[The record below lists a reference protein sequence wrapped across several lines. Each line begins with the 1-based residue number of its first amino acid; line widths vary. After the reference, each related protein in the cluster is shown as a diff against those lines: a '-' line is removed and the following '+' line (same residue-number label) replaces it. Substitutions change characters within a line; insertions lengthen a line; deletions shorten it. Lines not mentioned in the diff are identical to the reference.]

1 MEPPWSELPEDLL
14 ALIFRRFF
22 FPDYRARLQVVCR
35 SWRSPARPHRR
46 QLPWIM
52 LPFGGFVDP
61 SDRILHRL
69 SSYPE
74 TASSVGS
81 RTDYHVRRLFSFRK
95 TTKCIGSTDGWIA
108 LDCVNAEN
116 RHNYLLHNVFSCT
129 TLSLPELDAV
139 IGHVSKLFEIRKV
152 LLRSTPDDVIAVLTN
167 HCSCPIILTR
177 RGKGVWLPKGHAPP
191 LVIIID
197 VAFLGDRLYGITLD
211 EDLVYFDI
219 ADDDNGVPMITGGKC
234 VIGGEFHVWSDEED
248 YDDDGDDGDDEDYD
262 DDDDAIDDDDDEED
276 DNSDYDEEYDNNV
289 DDIDDDDHR
298 YQDEDY
304 ARSDSEDE
312 HINDDH
318 DDHDE
323 RENNGEHTYDL
334 TKMTKED
341 MTGEGIKFVDAD
353 KSLHDDAHH
362 IEIRWHLIESCGK
375 LLMVRRQVL
384 SAGGPFDDITHK
396 VDVFEADISGAM
408 WVPVRDGIGGQAL
421 FISELFYK
429 SISATCSE
437 EIQEDAIYF
446 IDTDDVFDMRS
457 QTVSAP
463 RYDWL
468 YRMTLQNIGLC
479 KLTWVFPPELVA

>member
-35 SWRSPARPHRR
+35 SWRSAAHPPRR

-116 RHNYLLHNVFSCT
+116 MHNYLLHNVFSST

-152 LLRSTPDDVIAVLTN
+152 LLRSTPDDIIAVMTN

-234 VIGGEFHVWSDEED
+234 VIGG
-248 YDDDGDDGDDEDYD
+248 
-262 DDDDAIDDDDDEED
+262 
-276 DNSDYDEEYDNNV
+276 DNEA
-289 DDIDDDDHR
+289 DDHHGDR
-298 YQDEDY
+298 
-304 ARSDSEDE
+304 
-312 HINDDH
+312 HIYRPGACH
-318 DDHDE
+318 
-323 RENNGEHTYDL
+323 
-334 TKMTKED
+334 
-341 MTGEGIKFVDAD
+341 
-353 KSLHDDAHH
+353 
-362 IEIRWHLIESCGK
+362 
-375 LLMVRRQVL
+375 
-384 SAGGPFDDITHK
+384 GGH
-396 VDVFEADISGAM
+396 S
-408 WVPVRDGIGGQAL
+408 
-421 FISELFYK
+421 
-429 SISATCSE
+429 
-437 EIQEDAIYF
+437 
-446 IDTDDVFDMRS
+446 
-457 QTVSAP
+457 
-463 RYDWL
+463 
-468 YRMTLQNIGLC
+468 
-479 KLTWVFPPELVA
+479 